1 MSDPDQS
8 TEANLPPTPSSAV
21 EPTRGARRKRKP
33 VDDGCRLTEKPLNR
47 REQRFVA
54 AYVDLGEIKAAA
66 REAGYSAS
74 FAQASAYRLLRRA
87 AVLAAGEGGVAPP
100 RPPETVRACKG
111 LCELGNGG

>member
-87 AVLAAGEGGVAPP
+87 SIVAAVEAELAARRRHA
-100 RPPETVRACKG
+100 TVTH
-111 LCELGNGG
+111 